1 MKRIF
6 SSILCGLLVASV
18 FAGCGNNGG
27 SSSSGSSSTPVNSDS
42 SSSDNTGVTMSA
54 PGEYPIVNEKVTYTV
69 MAPQTN
75 YILDLQTNAYTQWLE
90 EKTNVHIEYE
100 TVPEAALT
108 EKVNLSLASS
118 EIPDAYLSCNIDS
131 ASQVKYGKEG
141 VFVDMAPM
149 IEQYGYEIP
158 KAYEANNLLPGAV
171 TTPDGEIFALAGVN
185 ECYHCL
191 YCGRAWINQTWL
203 DNLGLDYPE
212 TTEDFVNVLRAFKE
226 QDANGNGDPND
237 EIPFTGIGLGMDFL
251 SPFGM
256 TDVYGQRYLVNDDGT
271 VRYAYTT
278 EEYKEGI
285 KWAHKLY
292 QDGLID
298 NELFTQNDQIRDAK
312 CDDPNVSRV
321 GFCYAW
327 SYDAIF
333 RNWKDEY
340 KVIAPIAG
348 PDGQR
353 YQQGDLNGLYSLKS
367 NQLSITTVCKHP
379 EVVLRWADQFYTGEA
394 SIQNFWGGLG
404 EVTTANADGTYTL
417 NNPPAGTSAD
427 AWYWDRSLRDFGPK
441 YCSIEFDKKIILDP
455 TEGDGLKVAM
465 DAETAQYVRPC
476 FPELKYTSD
485 EYNELSFLQADI
497 DTYVDTTRAHW
508 VADGGIDEEWDAYVE
523 QLKTMGLEDM
533 NKIYEGAYARYLAAQ
548 D

>member
-1 MKRIF
+1 M
-6 SSILCGLLVASV
+6 
-18 FAGCGNNGG
+18 
-27 SSSSGSSSTPVNSDS
+27 
-42 SSSDNTGVTMSA
+42 
-54 PGEYPIVNEKVTYTV
+54 
-69 MAPQTN
+69 
-75 YILDLQTNAYTQWLE
+75 
-90 EKTNVHIEYE
+90 
-100 TVPEAALT
+100 
-108 EKVNLSLASS
+108 
-118 EIPDAYLSCNIDS
+118 
-131 ASQVKYGKEG
+131 
-141 VFVDMAPM
+141 
-149 IEQYGYEIP
+149 
-158 KAYEANNLLPGAV
+158 
-171 TTPDGEIFALAGVN
+171 
-185 ECYHCL
+185 
-191 YCGRAWINQTWL
+191 
-203 DNLGLDYPE
+203 
-212 TTEDFVNVLRAFKE
+212 LRAFKE

-271 VRYAYTT
+271 VRYAYTS

-476 FPELKYTSD
+476 FPELKYTAD

>member
-1 MKRIF
+1 MTKRVLSFLMALMLLCGI
-6 SSILCGLLVASV
+6 SSIA
-18 FAGCGNNGG
+18 AAEE
-27 SSSSGSSSTPVNSDS
+27 P
-42 SSSDNTGVTMSA
+42 VTMSIVTTRRTTDITESYSQKVWVQELEKA
-54 PGEYPIVNEKVTYTV
+54 CNVKINWVELTEGQVDEPLTATLASATLPDIFWTGKAMTDGIVSQNTKLWHVITEDEIKTYMPNLYNFYETYVDGWRENQTYPDGNIYSLPGGKMHSRMHVTKGI
-69 MAPQTN
+69 Q
-75 YILDLQTNAYTQWLE
+75 YINTKWLE
-90 EKTNVHIEYE
+90 RVGMEMPTTMEEFH
-100 TVPEAALT
+100 
-108 EKVNLSLASS
+108 KVLVA
-118 EIPDAYLSCNIDS
+118 
-131 ASQVKYGKEG
+131 
-141 VFVDMAPM
+141 FRDM
-149 IEQYGYEIP
+149 
-158 KAYEANNLLPGAV
+158 
-171 TTPDGEIFALAGVN
+171 
-185 ECYHCL
+185 
-191 YCGRAWINQTWL
+191 
-203 DNLGLDYPE
+203 
-212 TTEDFVNVLRAFKE
+212 
-226 QDANGNGDPND
+226 DANGNGDPND

-271 VRYAYTT
+271 VRYAYTS

-476 FPELKYTSD
+476 FPELKYTAD

-523 QLKTMGLEDM
+523 QLKNMGLEDM

>member
-1 MKRIF
+1 MKKLV
-6 SSILCGLLVASV
+6 SLLLAIAMLLACASALAEIPEG
-18 FAGCGNNGG
+18 FHAEG
-27 SSSSGSSSTPVNSDS
+27 
-42 SSSDNTGVTMSA
+42 M
-54 PGEYPIVNEKVTYTV
+54 PIVDEPITISVLT
-69 MAPQTN
+69 MRWGSMG
-75 YILDLQTNAYTQWLE
+75 DSF
-90 EKTNVHIEYE
+90 KTN
-100 TVPEAALT
+100 PFL
-108 EKVNLSLASS
+108 VNLEKESNVKVDWQIVSSNDWADNQKPVMLAGGESALPEVVLGFQTFS
-118 EIPDAYLSCNIDS
+118 ESDIINNVEYFLPLEDL
-131 ASQVKYGKEG
+131 
-141 VFVDMAPM
+141 
-149 IEQYGYEIP
+149 IEQYMPNLTKAFEEMPALKAISTSADGHIYSLPSRMP
-158 KAYEANNLLPGAV
+158 KRPVACNVPV
-171 TTPDGEIFALAGVN
+171 
-185 ECYHCL
+185 
-191 YCGRAWINQTWL
+191 INVKWL
-203 DNLGLDYPE
+203 ENLGLEVP
-212 TTEDFVNVLRAFKE
+212 TTIDELENVLRAFKE

-271 VRYAYTT
+271 VRYAYTS

-348 PDGQR
+348 PDGER

-476 FPELKYTSD
+476 FPELKYTAD

>member
-1 MKRIF
+1 MEDTFGRNIRYLRLSVTELCDLRCRYCMAEEGVCKRGHEE
-6 SSILCGLLVASV
+6 LCSFEELRDFTAAAAAL
-18 FAGCGNNGG
+18 
-27 SSSSGSSSTPVNSDS
+27 
-42 SSSDNTGVTMSA
+42 GVTKLRVTGGEPLVRRGIVELCAMLRAVPGIEELCLTTNGTRLEQLAA
-54 PGEYPIVNEKVTYTV
+54 P
-69 MAPQTN
+69 
-75 YILDLQTNAYTQWLE
+75 L
-90 EKTNVHIEYE
+90 
-100 TVPEAALT
+100 
-108 EKVNLSLASS
+108 
-118 EIPDAYLSCNIDS
+118 
-131 ASQVKYGKEG
+131 
-141 VFVDMAPM
+141 
-149 IEQYGYEIP
+149 
-158 KAYEANNLLPGAV
+158 KA
-171 TTPDGEIFALAGVN
+171 AGVDRLN
-185 ECYHCL
+185 
-191 YCGRAWINQTWL
+191 ISL
-203 DNLGLDYPE
+203 DTLRPE
-212 TTEDFVNVLRAFKE
+212 RYREITRTGELENVLRAFKE

-271 VRYAYTT
+271 VRYAYTS

-441 YCSIEFDKKIILDP
+441 YCSVEFDKKIILDP

-476 FPELKYTSD
+476 FPELKYTAD

-497 DTYVDTTRAHW
+497 DTYVDTTRARW
-508 VADGGIDEEWDAYVE
+508 VAEGGIDEEWDAYVE

>member
-1 MKRIF
+1 MPKRP
-6 SSILCGLLVASV
+6 VACNV
-18 FAGCGNNGG
+18 
-27 SSSSGSSSTPVNSDS
+27 PVIN
-42 SSSDNTGVTMSA
+42 V
-54 PGEYPIVNEKVTYTV
+54 K
-69 MAPQTN
+69 
-75 YILDLQTNAYTQWLE
+75 WLE
-90 EKTNVHIEYE
+90 
-100 TVPEAALT
+100 
-108 EKVNLSLASS
+108 
-118 EIPDAYLSCNIDS
+118 
-131 ASQVKYGKEG
+131 
-141 VFVDMAPM
+141 
-149 IEQYGYEIP
+149 
-158 KAYEANNLLPGAV
+158 
-171 TTPDGEIFALAGVN
+171 
-185 ECYHCL
+185 
-191 YCGRAWINQTWL
+191 
-203 DNLGLDYPE
+203 NLGLEVP
-212 TTEDFVNVLRAFKE
+212 TTIDELENVLRAFKE

-256 TDVYGQRYLVNDDGT
+256 TDVYSQRYLVNDDGT

-348 PDGQR
+348 PDGER
-353 YQQGDLNGLYSLKS
+353 YQQGDVNGLYSLKS

-417 NNPPAGTSAD
+417 NNPPEGTSAD

-441 YCSIEFDKKIILDP
+441 YCSVEFDKKIILDP

-476 FPELKYTSD
+476 FPELKYTAD

-497 DTYVDTTRAHW
+497 DTYVDTTRARW
-508 VADGGIDEEWDAYVE
+508 VAEGGIDEEWDAYVE
-523 QLKTMGLEDM
+523 QLNTMGLEDM

>member
-1 MKRIF
+1 MRVYSTIATGKLPDLIARQGISESSMINEGAIVPITPYLDLAPNYVAAIGADKAGITNANDGQIYAI
-6 SSILCGLLVASV
+6 SSIIDIPPA
-18 FAGCGNNGG
+18 
-27 SSSSGSSSTPVNSDS
+27 
-42 SSSDNTGVTMSA
+42 
-54 PGEYPIVNEKVTYTV
+54 YQ
-69 MAPQTN
+69 MA
-75 YILDLQTNAYTQWLE
+75 IRKDWLE
-90 EKTNVHIEYE
+90 RVGLD
-100 TVPEAALT
+100 VPETWEEWLT
-108 EKVNLSLASS
+108 V
-118 EIPDAYLSCNIDS
+118 
-131 ASQVKYGKEG
+131 
-141 VFVDMAPM
+141 
-149 IEQYGYEIP
+149 
-158 KAYEANNLLPGAV
+158 
-171 TTPDGEIFALAGVN
+171 
-185 ECYHCL
+185 
-191 YCGRAWINQTWL
+191 W
-203 DNLGLDYPE
+203 
-212 TTEDFVNVLRAFKE
+212 RAFRD

-271 VRYAYTT
+271 VRYAYTS

-379 EVVLRWADQFYTGEA
+379 EVVLAL
-394 SIQNFWGGLG
+394 GGSVLHRRSQHPELLG
-404 EVTTANADGTYTL
+404 RPGRSDHRQRGRHLHPEQ
-417 NNPPAGTSAD
+417 PAGGHQ
-427 AWYWDRSLRDFGPK
+427 RRRVVLGSLPAR
-441 YCSIEFDKKIILDP
+441 L
-455 TEGDGLKVAM
+455 
-465 DAETAQYVRPC
+465 RPQV
-476 FPELKYTSD
+476 L
-485 EYNELSFLQADI
+485 LRR
-497 DTYVDTTRAHW
+497 V
-508 VADGGIDEEWDAYVE
+508 
-523 QLKTMGLEDM
+523 
-533 NKIYEGAYARYLAAQ
+533 
-548 D
+548 